1 MYVETCETGKKK
13 KNSSSSVFTKAK
25 YNLEVRIKEQMSTF
39 YIFYIFFSEII
50 VHEYHR
56 NCFK

>member
-1 MYVETCETGKKK
+1 MYVETCETGKK

-39 YIFYIFFSEII
+39 YIFYIYFFL
-50 VHEYHR
+50 
-56 NCFK
+56 K

>member
-39 YIFYIFFSEII
+39 YIFYIYFFL
-50 VHEYHR
+50 
-56 NCFK
+56 K

>member
-1 MYVETCETGKKK
+1 MYIETCETEKKK
-13 KNSSSSVFTKAK
+13 KTKHSSSSVFTKAK

-39 YIFYIFFSEII
+39 YIFFSEII